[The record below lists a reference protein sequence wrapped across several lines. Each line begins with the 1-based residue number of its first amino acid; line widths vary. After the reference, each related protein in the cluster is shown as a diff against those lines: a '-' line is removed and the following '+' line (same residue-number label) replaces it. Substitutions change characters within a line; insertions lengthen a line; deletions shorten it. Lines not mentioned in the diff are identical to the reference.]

1 MNYKLLLLI
10 SIIIIYCY
18 VNMNTYEGMTCGEWR
33 SLTGPTGCPMGKVPT
48 EDLETDHPTM
58 RLKKGKDTCC
68 VDSSMDDLLERL
80 RRSGS
85 GSGSGGGSDT
95 GPSQYSFVTNVSE
108 TQMDQLKDY
117 IRYLRCD

>member
-1 MNYKLLLLI
+1 MNYKFLLLI

-18 VNMNTYEGMTCGEWR
+18 VNMNTYEGMTCGEWH
-33 SLTGPTGCPMGKVPT
+33 SQSDTGCPMGKVLT
-48 EDLETDHPTM
+48 TVDLETDHPTM
-58 RLKKGKDTCC
+58 RLKRGKDTCC

-80 RRSGS
+80 SRS

>member
-18 VNMNTYEGMTCGEWR
+18 VNMNTYEGMTCGEWH
-33 SLTGPTGCPMGKVPT
+33 SQSDTGCPMGKVLT
-48 EDLETDHPTM
+48 GDSETAHPTM

-68 VDSSMDDLLERL
+68 VESSTDDLLERL
-80 RRSGS
+80 SRSGS
-85 GSGSGGGSDT
+85 GS

-108 TQMDQLKDY
+108 TQMDQLKEY

>member
-18 VNMNTYEGMTCGEWR
+18 VNMNTYEGMTCGEWH
-33 SLTGPTGCPMGKVPT
+33 SQSDTGCPMGKVLT
-48 EDLETDHPTM
+48 TVDLETDHPTM
-58 RLKKGKDTCC
+58 RLKRGKDTCC
-68 VDSSMDDLLERL
+68 VESSTEDPL
-80 RRSGS
+80 
-85 GSGSGGGSDT
+85 GGDT

>member
-18 VNMNTYEGMTCGEWR
+18 VNMNTYEGMTCGEWH
-33 SLTGPTGCPMGKVPT
+33 SQSDTGCPMGKELT
-48 EDLETDHPTM
+48 GDSETDHPTM
-58 RLKKGKDTCC
+58 RLKRGKDICC
-68 VDSSMDDLLERL
+68 VESSTDDLLERL
-80 RRSGS
+80 SRSGS
-85 GSGSGGGSDT
+85 GGDT
-95 GPSQYSFVTNVSE
+95 SSSETYSFVTNVSG